1 MRTACETTNCEE
13 LWAIFSRMDSGDTS
27 IRYSIGILPQVAGE
41 YGQGIGYCIQVSTSI
56 RILPPASQNWQYSP
70 ASIGYYLDT
79 PKQRKS
85 GILPLTRIGMWI
97 VAFFK
102 HFSLN
107 LSDHNTFKR

>member
-1 MRTACETTNCEE
+1 MGLETTT
-13 LWAIFSRMDSGDTS
+13 LRLRAIFSRMDSGDTS

-41 YGQGIGYCIQVSTSI
+41 YDQGIGYCIQVSRTI
-56 RILPPASQNWQYSP
+56 RILPPVSLNWQYSP

-85 GILPLTRIGMWI
+85 GILPLTRIEMWI